1 VHFAGRSAVFTMRL
15 KTLAAAR
22 HELRWHSPRV
32 RATSRPK
39 RMGSHRMLAGPLQV
53 ADKLKVA
60 AVISIAVAAVVL
72 ALKFLAYWITGSVA
86 LYSDALESIV
96 NLITALVAL
105 YALHISAQ
113 PADRRHQ
120 FGHHKAEYFSAV
132 LEGVLI
138 VLAALL
144 IVREAYDALILP
156 RRLNE
161 PVQGLL
167 INGAATLIN
176 AAWSYFLLTWG
187 RSQRSPALVAD
198 GWHLLTDVATSLG
211 VLAGLALA
219 TLTGWQ
225 VLDPLLAAVVA
236 TNILWA
242 GWRLMRDSISGLMD
256 EAVTAE
262 VARRIRDVISNNAEG
277 AIQAHDVKTRTA
289 GRVTFIEFHLVV
301 PGGMTV
307 ASSHQICDR
316 IEHALADAIPGAE
329 VLIHV
334 EPEHKAETSGLP
346 IA

>member
-1 VHFAGRSAVFTMRL
+1 
-15 KTLAAAR
+15 
-22 HELRWHSPRV
+22 
-32 RATSRPK
+32 
-39 RMGSHRMLAGPLQV
+39 MLAGPLQV

-60 AVISIAVAAVVL
+60 AVISIMVAAVVL

-105 YALHISAQ
+105 YAVHISAQ
-113 PADRRHQ
+113 PADWRHQ

-144 IVREAYDALILP
+144 IVREAYDALIVP

-176 AAWSYFLLTWG
+176 AAWCYFLLTWG
-187 RSQRSPALVAD
+187 RRQRSPALVAD
-198 GWHLLTDVATSLG
+198 GWHLLADVATSLG
-211 VLAGLALA
+211 VLAGLVLA

-236 TNILWA
+236 LNILWA
-242 GWRLMRDSISGLMD
+242 GWRLMRYSISGLMD
-256 EAVTAE
+256 EAVTAA
-262 VARRIRDVISNNAEG
+262 VARRIREIISNNAEG

-301 PGGMTV
+301 PGRMTV

-316 IEHALADAIPGAE
+316 IEDALADAIPGAE

-334 EPEHKAETSGLP
+334 EPEQKAKISGLP